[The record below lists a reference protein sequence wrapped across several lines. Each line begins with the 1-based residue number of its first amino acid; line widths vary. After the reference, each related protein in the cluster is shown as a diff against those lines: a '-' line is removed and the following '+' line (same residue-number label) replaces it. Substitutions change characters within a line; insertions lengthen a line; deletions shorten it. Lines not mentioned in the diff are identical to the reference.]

1 MKRFLLI
8 LIVAGSLVACKK
20 NSTTPTTT
28 TVSRGIA
35 GWWELRRTS
44 GGLRPDLIYASG
56 NGNIYEFNSNNNTYK
71 KYQASLLVAQGTFRI
86 VDNLGPAENGIIL
99 IYFDSSTTGEQ
110 LQYDSRTLTIGT
122 SAADG
127 PAWTYQKI
135 SN

>member
-1 MKRFLLI
+1 MH
-8 LIVAGSLVACKK
+8 LVMAIFT
-20 NSTTPTTT
+20 NSTVITTP
-28 TVSRGIA
+28 I
-35 GWWELRRTS
+35 
-44 GGLRPDLIYASG
+44 
-56 NGNIYEFNSNNNTYK
+56 K

-110 LQYDSRTLTIGT
+110 LQYDSQTLTIGT

-135 SN
+135 FD